1 MKKIFYKIKN
11 SDLYIRIA
19 KAIIFGI
26 GGAVFAKGITLL
38 INIIIARIINEEE
51 YGIYSL
57 INNTIQTFTLFA
69 GAGIGVTLTR
79 EIALYRENNKELAGV
94 LIKTLSV
101 FNILMSSIISIIIFI
116 FSNEISVLLS
126 NEVDISYYLK
136 ITAFSVFFTSVSL
149 VWQSIL
155 QGFEKFKSIAIIQ
168 VINNIIIFVLT
179 IILTKTYKVTG
190 AIISLLLLQ
199 CINFITMYLISKKH
213 INKNKIIMKLKL
225 DKTVKNSILNYA
237 IPAFLSGVFVLPV
250 LWFTNITFTKQHGY
264 EQFALFSVCLQWLTI
279 VNYIPQQLGQVRP
292 IYTQLYAEKKYIE
305 FKKVIKRMIGISAL
319 FSILA
324 VIVLCLCNSLILNSY
339 GETYKS
345 AHISFI
351 IMIITSIFM
360 TIQSQFGSIYQAI
373 GKLWTC
379 LILNAIWAICFI
391 FIFFI
396 LLNFGTLGYTFTY
409 LLSYIIYAIISYVV
423 FIYIIKKGEKHESN

>member
-1 MKKIFYKIKN
+1 MKNIFYKIKN
-11 SDLYIRIA
+11 SDLYIRIT
-19 KAIIFGI
+19 KAIIFGV

-79 EIALYRENNKELAGV
+79 EIALYRENNKELAGI
-94 LIKTLSV
+94 LIKTLSA
-101 FNILMSSIISIIIFI
+101 FNILMSAIISIIIFI
-116 FSNEISVLLS
+116 FSNEISSLLS
-126 NEVDISYYLK
+126 NEVNISYYLK
-136 ITAFSVFFTSVSL
+136 ITSFSVFFTSVSL
-149 VWQSIL
+149 IWQSIL

-168 VINNIIIFVLT
+168 GINNIIIFVLT

-190 AIISLLLLQ
+190 AIISLLILQ

-213 INKNKIIMKLKL
+213 ITKNEIIMKLKI

-250 LWFTNITFTKQHGY
+250 LWFTNITFTQQHGY

-279 VNYIPQQLGQVRP
+279 INYIPQQLGQVRP
-292 IYTQLYAEKKYIE
+292 IYTQLYAERKYIE

-324 VIVLCLCNSLILNSY
+324 VIVLCLGNSLILNSY

-345 AHISFI
+345 AHIPFI

-396 LLNFGTLGYTFTY
+396 LLNFGTIGYTFTY